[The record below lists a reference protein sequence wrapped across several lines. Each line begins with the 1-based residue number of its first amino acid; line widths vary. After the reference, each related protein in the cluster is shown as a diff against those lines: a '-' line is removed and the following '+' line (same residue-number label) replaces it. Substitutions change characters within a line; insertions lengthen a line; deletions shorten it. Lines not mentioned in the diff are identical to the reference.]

1 MKEAQRPH
9 RRRHSRAAV
18 PPPRNSAKAAGLRP
32 RQGASSRPILALPRF
47 TPRAAGSSRRFR
59 AHVTFRP
66 SSRLPRE
73 PVELGCTLA
82 RTLESRWKVYREQ
95 LRLCQEQ
102 PSEAAVH
109 ELRVATRRLLAEFA
123 LLSGVVPGATL
134 EKARRTLKRRLTAL
148 GDLRDTHVQRRFIEQ
163 KLASFPELIRLRSR
177 LKRRERR
184 LVKAAAETVNRCK
197 TRKLGKLIA
206 AMINTLNAK
215 THRPQAESQLTAFVL
230 STVARS
236 FAEAVERRQAIDPAD
251 PGTIH
256 RTRVAFKRFRYM
268 LESLSPGLTG
278 LSRRQLRALAYYQRK
293 MGIIQ
298 DLEVMQA
305 CVARYAQGD
314 YRREAML
321 QRFSRHLRQRRAR
334 ALRSFLKS
342 MDRLYEFWPPA
353 GVAAPS
359 DSTPTR
365 KAV

>member
-1 MKEAQRPH
+1 MLSLPH
-9 RRRHSRAAV
+9 
-18 PPPRNSAKAAGLRP
+18 L
-32 RQGASSRPILALPRF
+32 
-47 TPRAAGSSRRFR
+47 TPRAAGSSRQSR
-59 AHVTFRP
+59 AHVTL
-66 SSRLPRE
+66 RLSPRLARG

-82 RTLESRWKVYREQ
+82 RTLESRWKTYREQ
-95 LRLCQEQ
+95 LRRCQEQ
-102 PSEAAVH
+102 PSEEAVH

-134 EKARRTLKRRLTAL
+134 EKARRTLKRRLTTL
-148 GDLRDTHVQRRFIEQ
+148 GDLRDTHVQRQFIEQ

-206 AMINTLNAK
+206 AMINTLKAK
-215 THRPQAESQLTAFVL
+215 THRPQPESQLTAFVL

-236 FAEAVERRQAIDPAD
+236 FSEAIERRQAIDPAD

-268 LESLSPGLTG
+268 LESLSPHLTG
-278 LSRRQLRALAYYQRK
+278 LNRRQLRALAYYQRK

-314 YRREAML
+314 NQREAML
-321 QRFSRHLRQRRAR
+321 QRFTRHLRQRRAR

-342 MDRLYEFWPPA
+342 VDRLYEFWPPA

-359 DSTPTR
+359 DSAPTR
-365 KAV
+365 NAA